1 MPLIWAP
8 AEFIKLSI
16 SRQLGYPI
24 DRPRTVWR
32 RYRGRRPTARHA
44 FWWLRARRSTACLP
58 ASGRDRFAPP
68 GRRAL
73 GQGGWREIA
82 DELTSDSGLGFLVA
96 APDVARLP
104 KRPRR
109 FYRAMTRTW

>member
-1 MPLIWAP
+1 MSLIWAP

-44 FWWLRARRSTACLP
+44 FWWLGARAPIDSMLVGQRLAIALPRPAVVHWDREAGVRS
-58 ASGRDRFAPP
+58 R
-68 GRRAL
+68 
-73 GQGGWREIA
+73 
-82 DELTSDSGLGFLVA
+82 TS
-96 APDVARLP
+96 
-104 KRPRR
+104 
-109 FYRAMTRTW
+109 